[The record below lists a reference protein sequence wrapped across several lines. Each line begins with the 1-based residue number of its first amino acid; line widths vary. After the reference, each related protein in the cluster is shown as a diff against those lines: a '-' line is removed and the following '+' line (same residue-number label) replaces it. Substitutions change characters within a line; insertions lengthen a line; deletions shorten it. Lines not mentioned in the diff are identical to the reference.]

1 MRTSKMDLVDEVLD
15 YIPKEY
21 RIDYDIPAIVV
32 DIEAIGKTGIGDI
45 DQDTFTDILKNH
57 DDVKGTLVD
66 SYDDGSTY
74 TELYAVHSP
83 YVDQDIAYLVTRYD
97 DGEVT
102 YKVQRDLQGP
112 QAQSL
117 EDIDGYEWI
126 DAYDMIVDAM
136 QYL

>member
-1 MRTSKMDLVDEVLD
+1 MRTVKMSLAAEVLD
-15 YIPKEY
+15 YIPQED
-21 RIDYDIPAIVV
+21 RIDFDIPSIVD
-32 DIEAIGKTGIGDI
+32 DIEAIGKTDIDDI

-57 DDVKGTLVD
+57 DGIKSTLVD

-74 TELYAVHSP
+74 TELYVVHSP
-83 YVDQDIAYLVTRYD
+83 YVDQDIVYLVTRYD

-102 YKVQRDLQGP
+102 YQTQRDLQGP

-126 DAYDMIVDAM
+126 DVYDMIIDAM
-136 QYL
+136 RYL